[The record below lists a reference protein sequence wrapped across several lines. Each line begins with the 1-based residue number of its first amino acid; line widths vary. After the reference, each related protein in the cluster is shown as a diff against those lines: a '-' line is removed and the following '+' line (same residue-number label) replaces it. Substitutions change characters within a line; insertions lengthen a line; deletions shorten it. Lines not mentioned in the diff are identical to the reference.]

1 MLHHDKPPVVRE
13 RLGEMLAL
21 MVSSRPASTLTA
33 SYLARLL
40 LAAPALPWVLAD
52 RLGLLRASQY
62 NTTLLMILLVRWETK
77 VLEGHIAGVTKTRTS
92 QN

>member
-1 MLHHDKPPVVRE
+1 
-13 RLGEMLAL
+13 MLAL

-62 NTTLLMILLVRWETK
+62 NTTLLMILLVRWENKQQTNVLSEVK
-77 VLEGHIAGVTKTRTS
+77 VGGS
-92 QN
+92 PSN

>member
-1 MLHHDKPPVVRE
+1 
-13 RLGEMLAL
+13 MLAL

-52 RLGLLRASQY
+52 RLGLLRVSRY

-77 VLEGHIAGVTKTRTS
+77 LQTNVSEGHIAGVINENKL
-92 QN
+92 NYICC